1 MAATGTLTC
10 GTGPRAMSYK
20 AFGHTGIQ
28 DWPLEVTAA
37 LEGHWCQLRLGW
49 VEPSKWELLWRATS
63 TGWDYF
69 GGVPD
74 GVGWELL

>member
-1 MAATGTLTC
+1 M
-10 GTGPRAMSYK
+10 
-20 AFGHTGIQ
+20 
-28 DWPLEVTAA
+28 
-37 LEGHWCQLRLGW
+37 GW

>member
-1 MAATGTLTC
+1 MGYRPFETVVGTQVC
-10 GTGPRAMSYK
+10 
-20 AFGHTGIQ
+20 IQ